1 MSDHKYVFRTGG
13 MDVVD
18 PNAVHEPA
26 MFGPSDFSPDVLEY
40 CTGCMPEGP
49 ICGDC
54 WKPAKDHGRI
64 GCPND
69 TP

>member
-1 MSDHKYVFRTGG
+1 MSDHKYVFRIEG
-13 MDVVD
+13 M
-18 PNAVHEPA
+18 VHEPA
-26 MFGPSDFSPDVLEY
+26 TFGPDFSPDVLEY

-64 GCPND
+64 GCP
-69 TP
+69 